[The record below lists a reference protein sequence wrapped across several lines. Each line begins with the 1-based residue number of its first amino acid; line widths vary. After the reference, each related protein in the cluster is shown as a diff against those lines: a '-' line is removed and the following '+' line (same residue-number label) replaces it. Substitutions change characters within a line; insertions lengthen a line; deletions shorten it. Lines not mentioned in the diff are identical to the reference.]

1 MNKHTKTVEFF
12 LEDQNRSLF
21 PLTTNAFMVQ
31 KNPEG
36 LNKYIREVI
45 SNPEE
50 DARENFLPQERV
62 YADKSGH
69 HLRRTAKL
77 DPVAEFYLYDV
88 VYRSRAAFKR
98 RATEKRVSFGYSFV
112 EGHVPPPSGS
122 YREFSSAVR
131 AAEGE
136 FKYSLAFDVS
146 SYFNSIYHHDL
157 VRRFRDLV
165 DDGDEVSLFGRFF
178 REINAGRSV
187 DCLPHG
193 ILPAKVLGSDFLTYV
208 DESNRLRSALM
219 LRFMDDFVLFSNCE
233 AHLVSDFYVIQELL
247 GSKGLSV
254 NPAKTR
260 WGHLLTDGDFEVD
273 QIKVEILKKRRALVV
288 ASEGPE
294 DEEAE
299 NLSQEETEYLLA
311 LLHEEEI
318 EEIDAELALMV
329 LREVSDEVLGH
340 LQGILHRFPSL
351 TKNAHHFIEHVEDKE
366 AVGKLIFDLLNN
378 GSASTQYQL
387 FWLACAT
394 DQHLRGT
401 KAYGDLLRALYE
413 HPSASPVCRARILEI
428 PEKKHGM
435 SDLREEQL
443 KSGGSG
449 WLPWASAIGSRCEKA
464 ASRNHLLGYF
474 ANASPLNRLIAET
487 VKRA

>member
-1 MNKHTKTVEFF
+1 MSTHSKTVEFF
-12 LEDQNRSLF
+12 AEDQNRSLF

-31 KNPEG
+31 SNPEG
-36 LNKYIREVI
+36 LSKYIREAI
-45 SNPEE
+45 NNADE
-50 DARENFLPQERV
+50 DSCENFLPQERV

-88 VYRSRAAFKR
+88 VYRCREAFKR
-98 RATEKRVSFGYSFV
+98 RATKNRTAFGYSFV
-112 EGHVPPPSGS
+112 KGHVPQPSGS
-122 YREFSSAVR
+122 YREFSGAVG
-131 AAEGE
+131 AAEEE

-157 VRRFRDLV
+157 VRRFSDLV
-165 DDGDEVSLFGRFF
+165 EDLDEVNLFGRFF
-178 REINAGRSV
+178 RQINAGRTV

-193 ILPAKVLGSDFLTYV
+193 ILPAKILGSDFLAYV
-208 DESNRLRSALM
+208 DESNRLRSPLM
-219 LRFMDDFVLFSNCE
+219 LRFMDDFVLFANRE
-233 AHLVSDFYVIQELL
+233 AQLISDFYTIQELL
-247 GSKGLSV
+247 GSKALSV

-260 WGHLLTDGDFEVD
+260 WGHLSTGGDFKVD
-273 QIKVEILKKRRALVV
+273 PLKVKILKKRRALVV

-294 DEEAE
+294 HEEVE
-299 NLSQEETEYLLA
+299 DLGQEETEYLLT

-318 EEIDAELALMV
+318 EEDDAELALMV
-329 LREVSDEVLGH
+329 LREVSDKVLVH
-340 LQGILHRFPSL
+340 LQEILRRFPSL
-351 TKNAHHFIEHVEDKE
+351 TKNAYHFIEHVEDKE
-366 AVGKLIFDLLNN
+366 AVAELVLGLLSD
-378 GSASTQYQL
+378 SASTTQYQI
-387 FWLACAT
+387 FWLACST
-394 DQHLRGT
+394 DRHLRGT
-401 KAYGDLLRALYE
+401 ERYGDLLRALYE
-413 HPSASPVCRARILEI
+413 HASASAVCKARILEI